1 MWGHSYSVDLS
12 YSYGSMKKHL
22 LIIFHSQ
29 KGHNEQLAKACL
41 GGAELEPDVEIRF
54 QKALDTKLEDVLW
67 SDGIIIVTPEYFG
80 NMSGAVKDFFDRTYY
95 PAREQ
100 EINLPYALA
109 ICCENDGTG
118 AERNIQTIATGYV
131 LRKTLDTLIVK
142 EKELDSELYKAEELG
157 QTFAAGLAL
166 GIF

>member
-1 MWGHSYSVDLS
+1 
-12 YSYGSMKKHL
+12 MKKHL
-22 LIIFHSQ
+22 LIIYHSQ

-41 GGAELEPDVEIRF
+41 KGAEQEPEVDIRF
-54 QKALDTKLEDVLW
+54 LRAFDTNLVDVLW

-95 PAREQ
+95 PAHEQ
-100 EINLPYALA
+100 EIHLPYALM

-118 AERNIQTIATGYV
+118 AERNIQTIATGYI
-131 LRKTLDTLIVK
+131 LRKTLDTLIIK
-142 EKELDSELYKAEELG
+142 EKDLESSLDKAEELG
-157 QTFAAGLAL
+157 QTFAAGLCM